1 MAGKLYT
8 YAEAAKEIG
17 IAVKTLM
24 NNISNNKDKIKKI
37 YVADSRFPY
46 IDQDSVDF
54 LISIRRTKK
63 KAAEKPKPEKKSRML
78 HYDRFW
84 KVSVF
89 NNKIGKFIVR
99 HVCLTYSK
107 AMKLAEKYI
116 ACGNLS
122 RATPH

>member
-17 IAVKTLM
+17 IAVKTLT
-24 NNISNNKDKIKKI
+24 NNIANNKDKIKKI
-37 YVADSRFPY
+37 YVADSRFPH

-54 LISIRRTKK
+54 LISIRRAKK
-63 KAAEKPKPEKKSRML
+63 RTSEKPKPEKKSHRL

-89 NNKIGKFIVR
+89 DSKIGKFIVR

-116 ACGNLS
+116 ASGNLS

>member
-17 IAVKTLM
+17 IAVKTLT
-24 NNISNNKDKIKKI
+24 NNIANNRDKIKKI
-37 YVADSRFPY
+37 YVADSRFPH

-54 LISIRRTKK
+54 LISIRRARK

-89 NNKIGKFIVR
+89 DSKIGKYIVR

-116 ACGNLS
+116 AQGNLS